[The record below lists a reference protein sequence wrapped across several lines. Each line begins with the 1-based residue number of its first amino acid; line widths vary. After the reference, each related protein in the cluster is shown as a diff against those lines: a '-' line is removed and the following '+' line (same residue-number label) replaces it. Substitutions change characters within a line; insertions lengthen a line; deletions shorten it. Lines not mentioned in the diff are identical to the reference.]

1 MGAWVPFRKATRSTR
16 LSGASIVSIA
26 NSHKRAPRR
35 CMPRLSSESGAHSFS
50 AFKCPAQMQRQIELK
65 GNVTLSLPPFLQFR
79 INQPMRHLGRRP
91 LLFSITIRVV
101 IGRFHRIK
109 RRNIARSDNLS
120 GLLLKYDLNEMRF
133 PFQN

>member
-1 MGAWVPFRKATRSTR
+1 MHGCHFE
-16 LSGASIVSIA
+16 
-26 NSHKRAPRR
+26 RR
-35 CMPRLSSESGAHSFS
+35 RGQPDCPMHPLCPSQIPIKERRCCMPRLSSESGAHSFS

-65 GNVTLSLPPFLQFR
+65 GNVTLSLSLSFCKFGSA
-79 INQPMRHLGRRP
+79 NQPMRHLGRWP

-101 IGRFHRIK
+101 ICRFHRIR

-133 PFQN
+133 LVRN